1 MTEPFTASL
10 CIFSLLGSKLTTK
23 GIKYLHT
30 YSCLYIYIYTLG
42 TLGYLPTCFLN
53 TFPRESLEPWLEA
66 EAFPHAAARARVAG
80 VWNHGLWATNK
91 GETFCR
97 LYPPVFLLIFFF
109 FFYSFIF
116 APVDLSVTP
125 TCAKAASWGLSMK
138 HIAVDLC
145 FLSVSLANPT
155 WFQAI

>member
-97 LYPPVFLLIFFF
+97 LYPPVFLLFFF
-109 FFYSFIF
+109 FLQLYFC
-116 APVDLSVTP
+116 P
-125 TCAKAASWGLSMK
+125 CG
-138 HIAVDLC
+138 
-145 FLSVSLANPT
+145 SVSNSYMCKGCLLRSINEAHCCRSVLLKCVPC
-155 WFQAI
+155 